1 MNPTV
6 IVVIVIGFVVAIVAM
21 FSSWAA
27 LLKTAAASARTA
39 DAAEKL
45 LAILYIWKIIPR
57 GTARGRR

>member
-27 LLKTAAASARTA
+27 LLKTV
-39 DAAEKL
+39 
-45 LAILYIWKIIPR
+45 IPR